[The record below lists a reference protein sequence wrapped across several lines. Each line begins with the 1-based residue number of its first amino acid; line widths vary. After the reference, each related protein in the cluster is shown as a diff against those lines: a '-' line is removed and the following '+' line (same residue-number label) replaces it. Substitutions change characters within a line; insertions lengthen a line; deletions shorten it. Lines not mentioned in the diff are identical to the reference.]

1 MNRSRTAF
9 FVCSAILVLSLLS
22 GSLLGAVADGEGDS
36 SDDSLYKHLSMFT
49 EVLSLIRQAYVDAP
63 DFETLM
69 AGALDGTTDALDPF
83 SLYVPE
89 AEVEAFRQAREVGTR
104 LSGLTLL
111 KERGVAYVVAVAPG
125 SPAADA
131 GIEAGDL
138 VTEIASRNTR
148 TMPLWEIKEE
158 LAREAG
164 TKVGLELLRLG
175 EPVSTA
181 LTLTA
186 FTPPAPALE
195 RVDGVAVLRIPSFLP
210 DTAGRVRELLEQVR
224 TENGDRLVV
233 DLRGIAGGDPEMVFP
248 IAELFADGELGALTA
263 KGERLAEYRSEAAPV
278 WSGPLVVLVTRGTL
292 GPAELLAEVLR
303 QAAGAELVGEQSF
316 GWAGREEWA
325 DLPSGGRLFFT
336 GAFYTGPDGE
346 PLNQGL
352 EPDLRVD
359 RTSFNER
366 ELPIDQL
373 ILDRGVERVRQLTGE
388 PAAETAEAEAA

>member
-1 MNRSRTAF
+1 MNRSRTVF
-9 FVCSAILVLSLLS
+9 FVLSAILVLSLLS
-22 GSLLGAVADGEGDS
+22 GSLLGAVADGDGS
-36 SDDSLYKHLSMFT
+36 GDDSLYKHLSMFT

-63 DFETLM
+63 DLETLM
-69 AGALDGTTDALDPF
+69 AGALDGTTEALDPF

-89 AEVEAFRQAREVGTR
+89 AEVEAFRRAREIGTR

-125 SPAADA
+125 SPAAEA

-138 VTEIASRNTR
+138 VTEIAGRNTR
-148 TMPLWEIKEE
+148 VMPLWEVKEE
-158 LAREAG
+158 LAREPG
-164 TKVGLELLRLG
+164 TTIAVELLRLG
-175 EPVSTA
+175 EPVSTT
-181 LTLTA
+181 LTLA
-186 FTPPAPALE
+186 SFTPPEPTLE
-195 RVDGVAVLRIPSFLP
+195 RVEGVPVLRIPSFLP
-210 DTAGRVRELLEQVR
+210 ETPARVRDLLDQVR
-224 TENGDRLVV
+224 ADEGDRMVV

-248 IAELFADGELGALTA
+248 VAELFAGGELGALTA
-263 KGERLAEYRSEAAPV
+263 KGKRLAEYRSEGEPL
-278 WSGPLVVLVTRGTL
+278 WSGSLVVLVTRGTL

-325 DLPSGGRLFFT
+325 DLPSGGRLFYT

-346 PLNQGL
+346 PLNQSL

-366 ELPIDQL
+366 ELPIDEL
-373 ILDRGVERVRQLTGE
+373 ILDRGVERVRQLAGE
-388 PAAETAEAEAA
+388 PAEDTAEAAAA